1 MRLYSVVLKDVFR
14 RKAKLAIAVLGIIVA
29 ASAMVA
35 VVTTFSAATES
46 LYEESN
52 NFGANIIVRP
62 QTNSIPLI
70 AGSTSLGSISTGDN
84 YILESDIPRIYD
96 IENSANLGVVAPRL
110 YGVAGLGHENVI
122 VMGVDV
128 EQEQNLRSWWN
139 VNGEWLSD
147 PNGTEVMLGSD
158 IAKPLGLDVG
168 STITLEGNGVDMEF
182 EVVGI
187 VESTGGEEDGYIIM
201 PLSVSQTLLDK
212 EGKVSS
218 IDVRALCN
226 DCPVSEMSLQIEGAL
241 PDVEARAMSQIVQS
255 EMAMIKHT
263 QTSAMAISII
273 TLLVST
279 LTVASTMLASVN
291 EKIREIGIMRAI
303 GASDQQVIS
312 MLFLEGALI
321 GTIGGSIGFG
331 TGTLLSY
338 LIAPLLG
345 FAEPFPMWELLPLVS
360 GMAVLVGIVASIIPA
375 KRALSIDPAEV
386 LRSV

>member
-1 MRLYSVVLKDVFR
+1 
-14 RKAKLAIAVLGIIVA
+14 
-29 ASAMVA
+29 
-35 VVTTFSAATES
+35 
-46 LYEESN
+46 
-52 NFGANIIVRP
+52 
-62 QTNSIPLI
+62 
-70 AGSTSLGSISTGDN
+70 
-84 YILESDIPRIYD
+84 
-96 IENSANLGVVAPRL
+96 
-110 YGVAGLGHENVI
+110 
-122 VMGVDV
+122 
-128 EQEQNLRSWWN
+128 
-139 VNGEWLSD
+139 
-147 PNGTEVMLGSD
+147 
-158 IAKPLGLDVG
+158 
-168 STITLEGNGVDMEF
+168 
-182 EVVGI
+182 
-187 VESTGGEEDGYIIM
+187 
-201 PLSVSQTLLDK
+201 
-212 EGKVSS
+212 
-218 IDVRALCN
+218 
-226 DCPVSEMSLQIEGAL
+226 
-241 PDVEARAMSQIVQS
+241 ARAMSQIVQS

-303 GASDQQVIS
+303 GASDHQVIS